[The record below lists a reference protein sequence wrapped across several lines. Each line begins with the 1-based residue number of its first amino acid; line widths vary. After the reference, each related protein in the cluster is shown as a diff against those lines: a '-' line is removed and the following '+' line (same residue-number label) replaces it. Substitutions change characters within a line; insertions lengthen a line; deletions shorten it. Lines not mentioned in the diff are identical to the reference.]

1 MKLSKRNLPINVL
14 VLTALAITP
23 SLADG
28 YDADTPD
35 EVVVKGKTL
44 YSDQV
49 NALKTPTP
57 IVNVPQ
63 SASILTGDESLTAGS
78 NQLVTS
84 AAIRRVS
91 THHKARGIGT
101 LSFFVA

>member
-44 YSDQV
+44 YSD
-49 NALKTPTP
+49 
-57 IVNVPQ
+57 
-63 SASILTGDESLTAGS
+63 
-78 NQLVTS
+78 
-84 AAIRRVS
+84 
-91 THHKARGIGT
+91 
-101 LSFFVA
+101 